1 MKNISLL
8 GSTGS
13 IGASTL
19 DVVASHPTEFAVSA
33 LGGGRNINLLKEQ
46 IERFRPRVAA
56 VIDEEHAVELRGILK
71 NSDTLILYGVEGYR
85 EAASVTDAHIV
96 VSAIV
101 GAAGLIPTLDAID
114 AGKDIALANKETLV
128 MAGGIVLRRAA
139 ARGVRVI
146 PIDSEHSAIFQCL
159 QGSDPRSVRR
169 IILTASGGPFLHAA
183 REEMEAARPVQALKH
198 PNWKMGRK
206 ISVDS
211 ATMMNKGLEVIEAS
225 WLFGLPVTEIDVLV
239 HPQSIVHSLVEYRD
253 GSVIAQLGEPDMRI
267 PIAYALSWPQ
277 RLNRTGGTPLDLAA
291 AGELTFLKPD
301 FERFPA
307 LELSFRAAKAGG
319 TLPAV
324 LNAANEIGVTAFL
337 EEQIGFYDISGIV
350 EKVFARHD
358 RKEEPSLA
366 EILEAD
372 RWARVEALNIVEGMT
387 K

>member
-33 LGGGRNINLLKEQ
+33 LAGGRNINLLKEQ

-183 REEMEAARPVQALKH
+183 REEMETARPVQALKH

-372 RWARVEALNIVEGMT
+372 RWARVEALNIVKGMT

>member
-1 MKNISLL
+1 
-8 GSTGS
+8 
-13 IGASTL
+13 
-19 DVVASHPTEFAVSA
+19 
-33 LGGGRNINLLKEQ
+33 
-46 IERFRPRVAA
+46 
-56 VIDEEHAVELRGILK
+56 
-71 NSDTLILYGVEGYR
+71 
-85 EAASVTDAHIV
+85 
-96 VSAIV
+96 
-101 GAAGLIPTLDAID
+101 
-114 AGKDIALANKETLV
+114 
-128 MAGGIVLRRAA
+128 
-139 ARGVRVI
+139 
-146 PIDSEHSAIFQCL
+146 
-159 QGSDPRSVRR
+159 
-169 IILTASGGPFLHAA
+169 
-183 REEMEAARPVQALKH
+183 
-198 PNWKMGRK
+198 
-206 ISVDS
+206 
-211 ATMMNKGLEVIEAS
+211 MMNKGLEVIEAS

-337 EEQIGFYDISGIV
+337 EEQIGFYDISRIV
-350 EKVFARHD
+350 ERVFTRHD
-358 RKEEPSLA
+358 WKEEPSLA

-372 RWARVEALNIVEGMT
+372 RWARVEALNIVKGMI